1 MKLNTIWTGRI
12 MMVLIVVAGPWGS
25 SILAAERSAEPFTG
39 SFVVRER
46 KTTEQRVTE
55 SYNKGL
61 KHQERA
67 WQHRENALASDSE
80 NSRKKLIRKANKEL
94 KKALKNFDKARRLQP
109 NFYQAHS
116 SSGYALKELGNFAE
130 AVVAFDASLSLSAE
144 YTPAIEYRAE
154 AHLALGRLEEVREAY
169 SMLVGLDPTKAKQ
182 LMATIDTWV
191 SNPPSNTSEAAVE
204 QMSTWLASVLVR
216 DQSGVG
222 VD

>member
-1 MKLNTIWTGRI
+1 MQLNTIWFGRI
-12 MMVLIVVAGPWGS
+12 MMVLVVVAGPWGANV
-25 SILAAERSAEPFTG
+25 LAAERAEPFTG

-55 SYNKGL
+55 SYDKGL

-67 WQHRENALASDSE
+67 WQHRESALASDSDK
-80 NSRKKLIRKANKEL
+80 SRKKLVGKANKEL

-109 NFYQAHS
+109 TFYQAHS
-116 SSGYALKELGNFAE
+116 SSGYTLKELGKFAE
-130 AVVAFDASLSLSAE
+130 AVVAFDTCLSLSAE

-169 SMLVGLDPTKAKQ
+169 AMLVGLDPTKAEQ
-182 LMATIDTWV
+182 LMATIDAWV

-204 QMSTWLASVLVR
+204 QMSAWVASAPVR
-216 DQSGVG
+216 DQSGVA
-222 VD
+222 D